1 LLFARAIP
9 HVLQRAGPK
18 GPMEGAS
25 RAQIYVVIPAY
36 NEGPVIARVVADVRR
51 GGYAAVVV
59 DDGSRDAT
67 AQAASGAGAAVI
79 KHPFNLGQGAALQ
92 TGIDYALAQQAEVIV
107 TFDADGQHR
116 VSDISLLTE
125 ALVQERVD
133 FALGSRFLG
142 QAPNLPPVR
151 RLLLRAATAF
161 TRLTTDLEVTDTHNG
176 LRAMT
181 RRGAAS
187 IKLRQNRMAHASEWL
202 AQIAAS
208 RLRYVERPVT
218 IEYTDYSLAKGQTLA
233 DAVLILL
240 DLFAR
245 RLYR

>member
-1 LLFARAIP
+1 M
-9 HVLQRAGPK
+9 G
-18 GPMEGAS
+18 S
-25 RAQIYVVIPAY
+25 RSQPYVVIPAY
-36 NEGPVIARVVADVRR
+36 NEAPVVSRVVAEVGRA
-51 GGYAAVVV
+51 GYAVVVV

-67 AQAASGAGAAVI
+67 AGAAHAAGAAVVS
-79 KHPFNLGQGAALQ
+79 HPFNLGQGAALQ

-116 VSDISLLTE
+116 VSDISRLTE
-125 ALVQERVD
+125 ALMQERAD

-142 QAPNLPPVR
+142 QAPNLPPLR
-151 RLLLRAATAF
+151 RLLLRAATVF
-161 TRLTTDLEVTDTHNG
+161 TRLTTGLQVSDTHNG

-181 RRGAAS
+181 RRGAAT

-208 RLRYVERPVT
+208 RLRYVERRVT
-218 IEYTDYSLAKGQTLA
+218 SEYTAYSLAKGQSLG
-233 DAVLILL
+233 DALLILL